1 MRRQHWGALAL
12 VLVVVLVA
20 AAAAAGCGTSGGG
33 GGAEPT
39 NPSPSGSPQYGG
51 SLSIAFQTEPS
62 SLDPAIAWE
71 LTGTTI
77 EQSVFNTLL
86 AYKPAPG
93 MEGTELIPS
102 LATEVPEPTNDGTT
116 YVFNLRQGV
125 MFHPPVSREMTADD
139 VKYSFERMMKLP
151 LAPAT
156 YFYVGVKGA
165 EEFQAGKAKE
175 ITGVKV
181 IDKYTIEFDL
191 TAPDPAFLNAYTM
204 WFGYVVAKEWVQKWG
219 NRAVARHPL
228 GTGPFI
234 FDHWTPGREVV
245 LKKNPDYWDK
255 GKPYLDEIKF
265 VFSLTPSTAL
275 LRLERGEIDV
285 LGDNIPPSDI
295 PRVLNDPE
303 LKKLVQSQK
312 LIAGVY
318 LYMNTQFKPFD
329 NVKVRQALS
338 WAVNREKL
346 CKLQSGQATPLWQFY
361 PEGMPGSEPG
371 KQYYG
376 YDPAKAKQLLAEAG
390 YANGFSTTLYS
401 HNVDPFP
408 KIIQSIQ
415 NDLKQVGVDASVKT
429 LDRDTFYTLST
440 TPNKTPAGTQEWYMD
455 FPDPSDY
462 VIPLASKSN
471 AVEGGVD
478 SAFWWDPQVEQMI
491 IDARSLV
498 GQPRYDAYTQMAQ
511 IIMDNAPYV
520 TLYQPLMTTMCSK
533 NTGGFYLSYI
543 YWFDTAAYWRIQ

>member
-1 MRRQHWGALAL
+1 MRRHHWGMFAL

-20 AAAAAGCGTSGGG
+20 AAAGAGCGSSGGG
-33 GGAEPT
+33 GTGTAT

-51 SLSIAFQTEPS
+51 MLTIAFQTEPS

-77 EQSVFNTLL
+77 EQSIFNTLL
-86 AYKPAPG
+86 AYAPAPG
-93 MEGTELIPS
+93 MDGTKLIPS
-102 LATEVPEPTNDGTT
+102 LATEVPQPTNGGTT
-116 YVFNLRQGV
+116 YTFHLRQGV

-165 EEFQAGKAKE
+165 QAFRDGKAKE
-175 ITGVKV
+175 IPGVKV
-181 IDKYTIEFDL
+181 LDKYTVEFDL

-219 NRAVARHPL
+219 DRQVARHPL

-255 GKPYLDEIKF
+255 GKPYLDELTF

-275 LRLERGEIDV
+275 LRLERGEVDV

-295 PRVLNDPE
+295 PRVLSDPE
-303 LKKLVQSQK
+303 LKQLVQSQK

-390 YANGFSTTLYS
+390 FPNGFSTTLYS

-429 LDRDTFYTLST
+429 LDRDTFYTVSS

-478 SAFWWDPQVEQMI
+478 TAFWWDPQVEQMI
-491 IDARSLV
+491 VDARSLT
-498 GQPRYDAYTQMAQ
+498 GQPRYDAYTKMAQ

>member
-1 MRRQHWGALAL
+1 MGRHQRSLFAI
-12 VLVVVLVA
+12 VFVIVLVA
-20 AAAAAGCGTSGGG
+20 AAAGAGCGDSGGG
-33 GGAEPT
+33 GTGTAT

-51 SLSIAFQTEPS
+51 MLSVAFQTEPS

-77 EQSVFNTLL
+77 EQSIFNTLL
-86 AYKPAPG
+86 AYEPKPG
-93 MEGTELIPS
+93 MDGTKLMPS
-102 LATEVPEPTNDGTT
+102 LATEVPQPTNNGTT
-116 YVFNLRQGV
+116 YTFHLRQGV

-156 YFYVGVKGA
+156 YFYVGVEGA
-165 EEFQAGKAKE
+165 AAYQAGKAKE

-191 TAPDPAFLNAYTM
+191 SEPDPAFLSAYTM

-219 NRAVARHPL
+219 NRQVARHPL

-275 LRLERGEIDV
+275 LRLQRGEIDV
-285 LGDNIPPSDI
+285 LGDNIPPASVPKMLSD
-295 PRVLNDPE
+295 PQW
-303 LKKLVQSQK
+303 KQQVQSQK

-338 WAVNREKL
+338 WAINREKL

-361 PEGMPGSEPG
+361 PEGMPGSVPG
-371 KQYYG
+371 KVFYG

-390 YANGFSTTLYS
+390 FPNGFSTTLYS

-415 NDLKQVGVDASVKT
+415 NDLTQINVKASVKT
-429 LDRDTFYTLST
+429 LDRDTFYTLSS
-440 TPNKTPAGTQEWYMD
+440 TPNKTPTGTQEWYMD

-471 AVEGGVD
+471 AVEGGID
-478 SAFWWDPQVEQMI
+478 TAFWWDPQIEKMI
-491 IDARSLV
+491 LDARSLT
-498 GQPRYDAYTQMAQ
+498 GQPRYDAYTEMAQ

-520 TLYQPLMTTMCSK
+520 TLYQPIMTTMCSK

-543 YWFDTAAYWRIQ
+543 YWFDTANYWRIQ